1 MPDRPEYPSYPSGDG
16 SDEQAPPAYG
26 QAPPQH
32 GQQPPQ
38 GQPVWGQPQY
48 GQPQYGQ
55 PQYGQPQY
63 GQPQYGQPQYG
74 QPQYGQPYGY
84 APRPPVPTNGKAIA
98 ALVLGIVSI
107 FFCYLGLLI
116 GPAAIVLG
124 ILAGNELKARPG
136 VQAGEGLARAGLIT
150 GIVGTVI
157 WGLVTVLMIIGL
169 TVA

>member
-38 GQPVWGQPQY
+38 GQPAW
-48 GQPQYGQ
+48 
-55 PQYGQPQY
+55 GQPQY